1 MCGRRPVDNTVAAAT
16 LILSQLLKGYRM
28 FPITI
33 TLHDALQLN
42 AVMAALALPSEAPE
56 KSQVKPKPATTVRSP
71 RTAEAAADVAPEQ
84 STAKPE
90 PQPDTAKA
98 ATASSAADVVDYP
111 TLQKAV
117 AKLFAKDAKAPV
129 QIAKDLGF
137 DTFKAMPADA
147 WGKALDAVNSKL
159 AELEIA

>member
-1 MCGRRPVDNTVAAAT
+1 
-16 LILSQLLKGYRM
+16 M

-33 TLHDALQLN
+33 TLHNAQQLV
-42 AVMAALALPSEAPE
+42 AVMSLIAPLAPQESSPSEAPE
-56 KSQVKPKPATTVRSP
+56 KSQAKPKSATTARSQP
-71 RTAEAAADVAPEQ
+71 TAEAAQSKGDP
-84 STAKPE
+84 STAAPATSTEVTK
-90 PQPDTAKA
+90 QP
-98 ATASSAADVVDYP
+98 ATANSAADAVDYP

-129 QIAKDLGF
+129 QIAKDLNF

>member
-1 MCGRRPVDNTVAAAT
+1 
-16 LILSQLLKGYRM
+16 M

-33 TLHDALQLN
+33 TLHNGDQLN
-42 AVMAALALPSEAPE
+42 AVMAALHKAAVADEPAISEAPGKSAPTPAE
-56 KSQVKPKPATTVRSP
+56 KTTTAARSP
-71 RTAEAAADVAPEQ
+71 RTAKVAEAAAPEKTDAAPAQPAAPAEAAPPA
-84 STAKPE
+84 STA
-90 PQPDTAKA
+90 A
-98 ATASSAADVVDYP
+98 VDYP

-137 DTFKAMPADA
+137 DTFKAMPADK
-147 WGKALDAVNSKL
+147 WGAALDAVNAKL